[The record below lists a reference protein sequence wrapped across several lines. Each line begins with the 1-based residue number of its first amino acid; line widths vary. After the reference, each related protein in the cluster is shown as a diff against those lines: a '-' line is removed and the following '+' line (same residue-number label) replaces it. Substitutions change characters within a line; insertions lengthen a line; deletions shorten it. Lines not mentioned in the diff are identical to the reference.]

1 MKKRKI
7 NKKGK
12 LLIIFIIISLIVSL
26 NAIIGTNKGRTGET
40 RTNTQ
45 AETKVSENVVK
56 MEIKD
61 KPKVCGLSTIQCDNY
76 TEEIET
82 ISKNVNET
90 DLVKKISAKYGV
102 DWKLIES
109 IVRWETGNRTSLA
122 YKNLNNAGGLMGND
136 GLMKFETVEESYEFM
151 IKAIKTYYI
160 DKGLTTIEQIGSKYC
175 PVGAKNDEKGIN
187 QFWVSGVKAIY
198 ESLS

>member
-1 MKKRKI
+1 MKKRKL
-7 NKKGK
+7 NRKGK
-12 LLIIFIIISLIVSL
+12 LLIIFITILLIMSL
-26 NAIIGTNKGRTGET
+26 NAILGTNKRRIREI

-45 AETKVSENVVK
+45 VETKVSENIVK
-56 MEIKD
+56 SEIKD
-61 KPKVCGLSTIQCDNY
+61 KPQVCGLSTIQCDNS
-76 TEEIET
+76 TEKSKS
-82 ISKNVNET
+82 ISKFVNET
-90 DLVKKISAKYGV
+90 DLVKKISAKYEV

-109 IVRWETGNRTSLA
+109 IVIHETGNRTSPA
-122 YKNLNNAGGLMGND
+122 YRNLNNVGGLMGQA